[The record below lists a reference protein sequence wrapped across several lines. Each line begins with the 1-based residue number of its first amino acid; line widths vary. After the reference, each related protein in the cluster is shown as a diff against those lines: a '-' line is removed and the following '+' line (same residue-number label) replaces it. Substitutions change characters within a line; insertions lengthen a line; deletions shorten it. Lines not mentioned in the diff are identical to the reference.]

1 MGLFDDYARQ
11 WPAGWTFVWAYR
23 GQIQSLGIAVATF
36 WLAYDHGGFPLEAR
50 NPFAIGV
57 WWGALLGVATGVW
70 PLVRPPREAFVAG
83 GFLAALAAWTLA
95 SAAWAPS
102 GETANSEFDLVALY
116 LGVFVLTVIASR
128 QANVERW
135 VDGLALGIVAV
146 AVLAVASRLRPG
158 LFPGSGDVA
167 AAIPS
172 ARARL
177 SYPIGYWNGLAALAA
192 LGVPLLLRIAH
203 GARSTAVRSVALAG
217 LPLLAATIYLTSSRG
232 GAVAAGLA
240 AAVFVALS
248 DRHWQ
253 ALGTTVIA
261 GIGSIMAVLVFADRS
276 YLTNGGTGSVANA
289 QGRSAALLLVAICL
303 VTAVVFARLLRYG
316 RIFRPPPAWA
326 GWALVAVA
334 ALALLGAITA
344 GHPVRWFDRFRAL
357 PPTTVPSSSVGA
369 TGHLLTSAGSGRWQF
384 WSAASSQ
391 FVHHPLTGGGAGS
404 FGRWWDRHGSFAYT
418 TEDAHSLYLETL
430 GELGIVGFL
439 LLLGAVGAALV
450 AIIRR
455 VAARHERRGTT
466 PALVAALAAFALA
479 AGIDWMWELPG
490 VTAVAVVL
498 LGLVVGPATISVVRP
513 QPLPHSDRPPA
524 HRSRLMLLV
533 TALVLGWLVICAQ
546 ALPLLTQLKIS
557 QSQAAVRRSDIAGAF
572 SAARAARALEPWAA
586 SPYLQLALV
595 QEQSGNVRL
604 ALASIDK
611 AIARDDTD
619 WRLWLVAARLQMKA
633 GRPGKARA
641 SVAHIR
647 QLNPRSPLLAPLYRA
662 LSP

>member
-11 WPAGWTFVWAYR
+11 RSAGWTFVWVYR

-50 NPFAIGV
+50 NPVAIGV
-57 WWGALLGVATGVW
+57 WWGALLGVAAGVW

-102 GETANSEFDLVALY
+102 GETAYSEFDLVALY
-116 LGVFVLTVIASR
+116 LGVLVLTVVASR

-135 VDGLALGIVAV
+135 ADGLTLGIVAV

-172 ARARL
+172 ARSRL

-192 LGVPLLLRIAH
+192 LGVPLLLHIAH

-232 GAVAAGLA
+232 GAIAAALAVAAFLA
-240 AAVFVALS
+240 LTERRWEALATTAFAGVGSALAVVIFV
-248 DRHWQ
+248 
-253 ALGTTVIA
+253 
-261 GIGSIMAVLVFADRS
+261 DRS
-276 YLTNGGTGSVANA
+276 YLTNGGTGSLAYS
-289 QGRSAALLLVAICL
+289 QGRSAAVLLAAIC
-303 VTAVVFARLLRYG
+303 VATAVAFAAWSRY
-316 RIFRPPPAWA
+316 RPSFRTPPAWA
-326 GWALVAVA
+326 GWALVAIA
-334 ALALLGAITA
+334 ALILIGALAA
-344 GHPVRWFDRFRAL
+344 SHPLRRFDHFRA
-357 PPTTVPSSSVGA
+357 PPAPPSSVNA

-439 LLLGAVGAALV
+439 LLLGVVGTALV
-450 AIIRR
+450 AIVRR
-455 VAARHERRGTT
+455 LAARHERRGTT

-479 AGIDWMWELPG
+479 AGIDWMWELPA

-498 LGLVVGPATISVVRP
+498 LGLVVGPATVSVVRP

-546 ALPLLTQLKIS
+546 ALPLLAQLKIS
-557 QSQAAVRRSDIAGAF
+557 QSQAAVRHSDITGAF

>member
-11 WPAGWTFVWAYR
+11 RSAGWTFVWVYR
-23 GQIQSLGIAVATF
+23 GQIQSLGIAIATF

-50 NPFAIGV
+50 NPVAIGV
-57 WWGALLGVATGVW
+57 WWGALLGVAAGVW

-102 GETANSEFDLVALY
+102 GETAYSEFDLVALY
-116 LGVFVLTVIASR
+116 LGVFVLTVVASR

-135 VDGLALGIVAV
+135 ADGLTLGIVAV

-172 ARARL
+172 ARSRL
-177 SYPIGYWNGLAALAA
+177 SYPIGYWNGLAALTA
-192 LGVPLLLRIAH
+192 LGAPLLLRIAH

-232 GAVAAGLA
+232 GAIAAALAVAAFLA
-240 AAVFVALS
+240 LTERRWEALATTAFAGVGSALAVVIFV
-248 DRHWQ
+248 
-253 ALGTTVIA
+253 
-261 GIGSIMAVLVFADRS
+261 DRS
-276 YLTNGGTGSVANA
+276 YLTNGGTGSLAYS
-289 QGRSAALLLVAICL
+289 QGRSAAFLLAAIC
-303 VTAVVFARLLRYG
+303 VATAVAFAAWSRY
-316 RIFRPPPAWA
+316 RPSFRTPPAWA
-326 GWALVAVA
+326 GWALVAIVA
-334 ALALLGAITA
+334 LILIGALAAS
-344 GHPVRWFDRFRAL
+344 HPLRRFDHFRA
-357 PPTTVPSSSVGA
+357 PPAPPSSVNA

-439 LLLGAVGAALV
+439 LLLGVVGAALV

-479 AGIDWMWELPG
+479 AGIDWMWELPA

-498 LGLVVGPATISVVRP
+498 LGLVVGPATVSVVRP
-513 QPLPHSDRPPA
+513 QPLPHGDRPPA

-546 ALPLLTQLKIS
+546 ALPLLAQLKIS
-557 QSQAAVRRSDIAGAF
+557 QSQAAVRHSDITGAF
-572 SAARAARALEPWAA
+572 STARAARALEPWAA

-633 GRPGKARA
+633 GRAGEARA
-641 SVAHIR
+641 SVARIR
-647 QLNPRSPLLAPLYRA
+647 QLNPRSPLLTPLYRA